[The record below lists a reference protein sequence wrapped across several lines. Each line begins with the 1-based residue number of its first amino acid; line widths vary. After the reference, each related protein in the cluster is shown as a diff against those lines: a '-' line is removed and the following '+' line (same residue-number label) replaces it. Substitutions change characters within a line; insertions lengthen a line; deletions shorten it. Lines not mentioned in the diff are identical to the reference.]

1 MARRAQRGSER
12 PRGVGKASRF
22 GFEPALV
29 LRAYQDEL
37 FDGLGAWCRDAAR
50 DVLSEMWVADV
61 EGLCG
66 ERWRPRP
73 RSRVAR
79 AGWCRTEIMLGGERI
94 PVRRPRVRSAQG
106 REVELRSFRASA
118 DTDFLGRSVIED
130 VCAAVATGRFPEER
144 YLRSPIQAAFV
155 DQLVARLGAL
165 HATPKGEFDPG
176 LLIHEL
182 TFPDLSFLGAL
193 GIDARGQ
200 RRLVGLASGRLDDP
214 ARVEALL
221 TGVVGRHRRSAPPAV
236 CLVGESPV
244 VHSVLRTIFG
254 SSVIIQRCPSE
265 KRRRTLDRLPPSLQ
279 PAVLEDLLAAYASP
293 NAQLARR
300 ALDRVAR
307 SLAPD
312 HPEAA
317 AALRDGLDETLALPK
332 LAGTKS
338 PRSRSAGARRSAART

>member
-200 RRLVGLASGRLDDP
+200 RRLLGLASGRLDDP